1 MLKKSQELP
10 KQRPL
15 LANTT
20 GKQRSIRRELP
31 PPEEEEE
38 ENEHSPEMKTITQVR
53 SSLQNLLSELDQV
66 NVLSDSDLRKKKSDL
81 EKSYSSASE
90 LEGFMCVFS
99 FDFL

>member
-1 MLKKSQELP
+1 LFPAFDEEMLKKSQELP
-10 KQRPL
+10 RQRPL

-20 GKQRSIRRELP
+20 GSQRSIRRELP
-31 PPEEEEE
+31 PPEAEE

-90 LEGFMCVFS
+90 LEGFM
-99 FDFL
+99 